1 MFGRHETG
9 LLADGDS
16 QAEENPGFL
25 DTLLTILE
33 NEQNPGIRLSGTHSK
48 PLHEK
53 ELVGPAR
60 GGTLDEKPALETRN
74 MLTCDIVQPRS
85 TSRIA

>member
-1 MFGRHETG
+1 MFGRHEAG

-48 PLHEK
+48 PLHE
-53 ELVGPAR
+53 EEMVGVVWE
-60 GGTLDEKPALETRN
+60 GTLDEKRALKDEI
-74 MLTCDIVQPRS
+74 C
-85 TSRIA
+85 

>member
-1 MFGRHETG
+1 MGQTRRHCWLT
-9 LLADGDS
+9 ATSS

-48 PLHEK
+48 PPLE
-53 ELVGPAR
+53 EDLVGAVW
-60 GGTLDEKPALETRN
+60 GGILDGKLALKHEI
-74 MLTCDIVQPRS
+74 C
-85 TSRIA
+85 

>member
-1 MFGRHETG
+1 MLRGRDETG

-48 PLHEK
+48 PLQE
-53 ELVGPAR
+53 EGLVGTVWE
-60 GGTLDEKPALETRN
+60 GTLDEKPAPKDEI
-74 MLTCDIVQPRS
+74 C
-85 TSRIA
+85 

>member
-25 DTLLTILE
+25 DTILTILE

-48 PLHEK
+48 PLHE
-53 ELVGPAR
+53 EGLVGAVW
-60 GGTLDEKPALETRN
+60 GGTPGEKPALKDEI
-74 MLTCDIVQPRS
+74 C
-85 TSRIA
+85 

>member
-1 MFGRHETG
+1 MCGRVETG
-9 LLADGDS
+9 LLADGDSS

-48 PLHEK
+48 ALHEE
-53 ELVGPAR
+53 ELVGAVW
-60 GGTLDEKPALETRN
+60 GGKPDEKSAPKHEI
-74 MLTCDIVQPRS
+74 C
-85 TSRIA
+85 

>member
-1 MFGRHETG
+1 MRGRDETG

-48 PLHEK
+48 SLQDE
-53 ELVGPAR
+53 ELVEAVW
-60 GGTLDEKPALETRN
+60 GGTLDEKPALQHEI
-74 MLTCDIVQPRS
+74 C
-85 TSRIA
+85 

>member
-1 MFGRHETG
+1 MCEREWAG

-33 NEQNPGIRLSGTHSK
+33 TEQNAGIRLSGMSRAD
-48 PLHEK
+48 LRARE
-53 ELVGPAR
+53 R
-60 GGTLDEKPALETRN
+60 GGTCWGNTVEKRTWSYKTVYTD
-74 MLTCDIVQPRS
+74 M
-85 TSRIA
+85 

>member
-1 MFGRHETG
+1 MFGRLETG

-48 PLHEK
+48 PLHE
-53 ELVGPAR
+53 EEMAGAVWR
-60 GGTLDEKPALETRN
+60 GTLDEKAGAERRN

>member
-1 MFGRHETG
+1 MRGRDETG

-48 PLHEK
+48 PC
-53 ELVGPAR
+53 
-60 GGTLDEKPALETRN
+60 TRRN
-74 MLTCDIVQPRS
+74 WLGLFGEGHQTRS
-85 TSRIA
+85 RR